1 MVIYLLRYELRQYH
15 IAKGWKGVRLL
26 SKLEFWVEAFS
37 RKFNFRLY
45 LECEELP
52 LVLPWPFLFDAS
64 SEWIYPIS
72 QVKPPFLRVLGTNS
86 LLKFSW
92 TWEHDDMI
100 DVHVLSR
107 ID

>member
-26 SKLEFWVEAFS
+26 SNLEFWVEAFS

-86 LLKFSW
+86 
-92 TWEHDDMI
+92 
-100 DVHVLSR
+100 VLSISLAGR
-107 ID
+107 GNTMI

>member
-1 MVIYLLRYELRQYH
+1 MVIYLFRCELRQYH
-15 IAKGWKGVRLL
+15 IAKGWKGERLL

-86 LLKFSW
+86 ILSINLSGRGN
-92 TWEHDDMI
+92 TMI
-100 DVHVLSR
+100 
-107 ID
+107 